1 MKKKFT
7 VKLNTQFTICFSQ
20 FGLSDEEQ
28 LGNYPTKRVLI
39 NYYLAEHGFDE
50 FDVAEVNGNSLPQAM
65 AEVAKAHQQY
75 MVEHKADFE
84 ICQVCQANETNETGE
99 ISQVS
104 RANKIS
110 QAIESN
116 ETNETSQ
123 ISQECQATEICQVCQ
138 AIESNET
145 SEVSRANEIS
155 QDKQVT
161 QISQTNQKNQTGGIS
176 KKNAVPTN
184 NRQPNLI

>member
-75 MVEHKADFE
+75 MMAHKADFE
-84 ICQVCQANETNETGE
+84 ICQVCQANETNETGQICQVCQANE
-99 ISQVS
+99 TGQVSQISQS
-104 RANKIS
+104 S
-110 QAIESN
+110 E
-116 ETNETSQ
+116 
-123 ISQECQATEICQVCQ
+123 ISQECQATEISQDSQ
-138 AIESNET
+138 
-145 SEVSRANEIS
+145 ANEIS
-155 QDKQVT
+155 QDSHDSQSSQDSQVN

-184 NRQPNLI
+184 NRQPNLILKVKIL

>member
-39 NYYLAEHGFDE
+39 NYYLAEYGFDE

-75 MVEHKADFE
+75 MVAHKADFE
-84 ICQVCQANETNETGE
+84 ICQVCQANETNET
-99 ISQVS
+99 
-104 RANKIS
+104 
-110 QAIESN
+110 
-116 ETNETSQ
+116 SQ
-123 ISQECQATEICQVCQ
+123 ISHDSQ
-138 AIESNET
+138 SN
-145 SEVSRANEIS
+145 
-155 QDKQVT
+155 

>member
-1 MKKKFT
+1 MKKNFT

-75 MVEHKADFE
+75 MMAHKADFE
-84 ICQVCQANETNETGE
+84 LCQVCQANATNEPGE
-99 ISQVS
+99 ISQ
-104 RANKIS
+104 
-110 QAIESN
+110 
-116 ETNETSQ
+116 
-123 ISQECQATEICQVCQ
+123 
-138 AIESNET
+138 
-145 SEVSRANEIS
+145 VSRANEIS

-161 QISQTNQKNQTGGIS
+161 QISQKNQKHQTGGIS

>member
-1 MKKKFT
+1 MKKNFT

-104 RANKIS
+104 RAHETNKTSHDSQIS

-116 ETNETSQ
+116 ETN
-123 ISQECQATEICQVCQ
+123 
-138 AIESNET
+138 
-145 SEVSRANEIS
+145 EVSRANEIS